1 MKISILG
8 TGQWGTALAQV
19 LSDAGNEVAMWGR
32 NPSVATEI
40 NDAHRNSKSLPGI
53 ELADSITAT
62 TSKEKVFEDAGAVL
76 LAIPSQ
82 SLRENLNDFKP
93 VFPIHLPIVTG
104 KQIGRAHV

>member
-32 NPSVATEI
+32 NVAVANEI
-40 NDAHRNSKSLPGI
+40 NERHRNSKSLPGI
-53 ELADSITAT
+53 ELSDSITAT

-82 SLRENLNDFKP
+82 SLRENLFDFKS
-93 VFPIHLPIVTG
+93 VFPTHMPVIYYLKCIEL
-104 KQIGRAHV
+104 